1 MRSPGQADCVVAIG
15 RPLGEVVTLQVLES
29 TLNCSAGE
37 KLLLWGRFMW
47 RKLCG
52 KLSGLTFSSRTN
64 ILVAKLHLVWP
75 GSGVLLGY
83 RSQPAPGTFYRECDI
98 QLFGPQGEIVSPLLS
113 SAMMGVGGCRVFISV
128 APQARIAI
136 HALGGFRQTR
146 RSRWEPAPSGLR
158 WFPASGRG
166 LAPRLSWWFWGHQKG
181 SRVSLR
187 SPALSYL
194 GEVGQLFPTFE
205 QSLFLSG
212 AGADL
217 VRLWQEGTDWEVC

>member
-83 RSQPAPGTFYRECDI
+83 RSQPATGTFYRECDI

-136 HALGGFRQTR
+136 HALVTHMGPRTKGTNASYVSIRDAHSLRTTTFHGQQALYWESEGSEAEVEFSQGFL
-146 RSRWEPAPSGLR
+146 EAH
-158 WFPASGRG
+158 ASLQGQYWTLNPRMPEDWRG
-166 LAPRLSWWFWGHQKG
+166 LNPGPKAIWR
-181 SRVSLR
+181 
-187 SPALSYL
+187 
-194 GEVGQLFPTFE
+194 
-205 QSLFLSG
+205 
-212 AGADL
+212 D
-217 VRLWQEGTDWEVC
+217 